1 MNPGLTYEVQGRH
14 DVTQLVDGQ
23 ERTVKFDAKPV
34 EVMSRLGR
42 EGGRAQMQSSK
53 PPQSLVC
60 TSITFLEVLASA
72 PTKGSWKSKMKRQVA
87 EYWGPRSEQRH
98 SPSHL
103 IQEQE
108 GKDIPKEVM

>member
-1 MNPGLTYEVQGRH
+1 
-14 DVTQLVDGQ
+14 
-23 ERTVKFDAKPV
+23 
-34 EVMSRLGR
+34 
-42 EGGRAQMQSSK
+42 MQSSK
-53 PPQSLVC
+53 PVTLLSLLVC
-60 TSITFLEVLASA
+60 TSNTFLEVLASA

-87 EYWGPRSEQRH
+87 EYCIGVPRSEQRH

>member
-1 MNPGLTYEVQGRH
+1 
-14 DVTQLVDGQ
+14 
-23 ERTVKFDAKPV
+23 
-34 EVMSRLGR
+34 
-42 EGGRAQMQSSK
+42 MQSSK
-53 PPQSLVC
+53 PLTLLSLLVC

-72 PTKGSWKSKMKRQVA
+72 PTKGSWKSKVKRQVA

>member
-1 MNPGLTYEVQGRH
+1 
-14 DVTQLVDGQ
+14 
-23 ERTVKFDAKPV
+23 
-34 EVMSRLGR
+34 
-42 EGGRAQMQSSK
+42 MQSSK
-53 PPQSLVC
+53 PLTLLSLLVC
-60 TSITFLEVLASA
+60 TNMLVSPMLA
-72 PTKGSWKSKMKRQVA
+72 TIGSWKSKMKRQVA